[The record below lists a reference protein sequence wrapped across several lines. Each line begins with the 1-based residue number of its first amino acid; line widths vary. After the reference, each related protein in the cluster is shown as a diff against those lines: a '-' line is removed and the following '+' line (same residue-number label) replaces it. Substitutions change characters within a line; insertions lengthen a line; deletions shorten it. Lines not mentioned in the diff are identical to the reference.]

1 MEYVKE
7 KMQQQKTSAQYYQNL
22 NQNTDTLFDRK
33 VDLVTAGL
41 QQHNNNYLRDE
52 SQVSRENA
60 LAICNYIL
68 AMKTEINLSDN
79 YRGVTIRLI
88 VRLSK
93 FTLQKP
99 FNLITRDEILAF
111 LDSLRK
117 PEASDPLHKWV
128 GSYNTYNIQ
137 LTRFFKWL
145 YAPDIESD
153 KRRKPKVVENIPRL
167 KRKEKSIYKPDDLGL
182 TFGIHPLLVNLL
194 L

>member
-1 MEYVKE
+1 MLKK

-79 YRGVTIRLI
+79 YRGVTIRLL

-128 GSYNTYNIQ
+128 ESIDATLQRGFLCCEFVYTYLIVSPLDGS
-137 LTRFFKWL
+137 L
-145 YAPDIESD
+145 S
-153 KRRKPKVVENIPRL
+153 
-167 KRKEKSIYKPDDLGL
+167 S
-182 TFGIHPLLVNLL
+182 LL
-194 L
+194 LD

>member
-1 MEYVKE
+1 MFKK

-41 QQHNNNYLRDE
+41 QQHNNKYLRDE

-79 YRGVTIRLI
+79 YRGVTIRLL

-111 LDSLRK
+111 LD
-117 PEASDPLHKWV
+117 
-128 GSYNTYNIQ
+128 
-137 LTRFFKWL
+137 
-145 YAPDIESD
+145 
-153 KRRKPKVVENIPRL
+153 
-167 KRKEKSIYKPDDLGL
+167 KSQKARSISVIVSIAD
-182 TFGIHPLLVNLL
+182 NL
-194 L
+194 